1 MGTTVSLTQLE
12 GRRVVAADDATQI
25 GQVKHLV
32 LSPDARN
39 VEAIHVA
46 GKKQHADIVGWA
58 DISSIGSDAV
68 MITSG
73 TAARQPESDLDAEF
87 VRGDVVIV
95 GARVLDTEGYDIGT
109 VANLEFDVE
118 SGAIVAVTTSNGSID
133 ANRIRSLGT
142 FALVVDPVI

>member
-12 GRRVVAADDATQI
+12 GRRVVATDDAKQI
-25 GQVKHLV
+25 GQVEHLV
-32 LSPDARN
+32 LSPDARR

-68 MITSG
+68 MVTSA
-73 TAARQPESDLDAEF
+73 TSARQSESDANAKF
-87 VRGDVVIV
+87 VKGDVVII
-95 GARVLDTEGYDIGT
+95 GARVLDTEGYEIATVTDLQFDI
-109 VANLEFDVE
+109 D
-118 SGAIVAVTTSNGSID
+118 SGGIVGVTTTTGTID

-142 FALVVDPVI
+142 FALVVDPAS